1 MTVEEIFGKIST
13 HMLNGVMVHEQ
24 LANYYDFLGLC
35 GYKKCHEYHFYS
47 ESISYR
53 NICNFYIST
62 FNKLISEQIP
72 DTSSVIPQS
81 WYRYGRFDVDINT
94 KKNAIQ
100 TGLNK
105 WVNWERDTKKF
116 YESMYKELINIGEIN
131 AAIMVSKLVEDVSSE
146 LKCAEQYLLNK
157 EMIGYNM
164 SDIIAEQ
171 DCERDMYSKK
181 ICKLFRK
188 K

>member
-1 MTVEEIFGKIST
+1 MTVEEIFGRIST

-35 GYKKCHEYHFYS
+35 GYMRCHEYHFYS

-53 NICNFYIST
+53 GICKFYMST
-62 FNKLISEQIP
+62 YNKLINEQNPNI
-72 DTSSVIPQS
+72 SSVIPQS
-81 WYRYGRFDVDINT
+81 WHRYGRFDVDANT

-100 TGLNK
+100 AGLNK
-105 WVNWERDTKKF
+105 WISWERDTKTL
-116 YESMYKELINIGEIN
+116 YESMYKELINIGEID
-131 AAIMVSKLVEDVSSE
+131 AAIMVSSLVEDVSSE

-171 DCERDMYSKK
+171 DCEESTYSKK
-181 ICKLFRK
+181 ICKLFSK

>member
-53 NICNFYIST
+53 DICSFYIST
-62 FNKLISEQIP
+62 YNKLISEQIP

-81 WYRYGRFDVDINT
+81 WYRYSRFDVDINT

-116 YESMYKELINIGEIN
+116 YESMYKELINIGEGSLYF
-131 AAIMVSKLVEDVSSE
+131 SKLFKIFNSSN
-146 LKCAEQYLLNK
+146 AVP
-157 EMIGYNM
+157 
-164 SDIIAEQ
+164 SVIIQINLA
-171 DCERDMYSKK
+171 KK
-181 ICKLFRK
+181 ICKLFGK

>member
-1 MTVEEIFGKIST
+1 MTVEEIFSKIST

-24 LANYYDFLGLC
+24 LANYYDFLGLY
-35 GYKKCHEYHFYS
+35 GYRKCHEYHFYS

-53 NICNFYIST
+53 GICKFYIST
-62 FNKLISEQIP
+62 YNKLISEQIP
-72 DTSSVIPQS
+72 NTSSVIPQP
-81 WYRYGRFDVDINT
+81 WYKYKRFDVDVNT

-100 TGLNK
+100 LGLSK
-105 WVNWERDTKKF
+105 WVNWEKETKAF
-116 YESMYKELINIGEIN
+116 YESMYMELIGIGEVD
-131 AAIMVSKLVEDVSSE
+131 AAIIVSSLVEDVSFE

-171 DCERDMYSKK
+171 EYEENMYSKK
-181 ICKLFRK
+181 IFKLFSK